1 MAPVAL
7 AGRGRAEIFLDEV
20 KNFFSISFRGGPWV
34 VRQEVWQM
42 KTKLNMEERPL
53 SELHPADYNPRVA
66 LTPEDEEYQR
76 IKRSIEEYGY
86 VDPII
91 INSDGTI
98 IGGHQRYNVLLD
110 LGYDTAH
117 VVIVDLD
124 KNAEKALNVALNKI
138 SGEWDDEKLCDL
150 LQDLDLSG
158 YDFSLTGFT
167 HSELDELQ
175 LKLNIDEAVEDEG
188 FDVDKAVKDCEKTVT
203 KRGDLWILGE
213 QRLMCG
219 DARSPKDI
227 ERLMGGMKADLY
239 LTDPPYNVDYV
250 GKTKDALKIENDRMS
265 DEGFRAFL
273 LDAFT
278 AAKQAMKAGAAFYIW
293 HADSKGYDFRGACF
307 DVGWQVRECLIW
319 CKDVCVLGRQDYQ
332 WQHEPCLYGWNGGA
346 GHAWYSDR
354 RQTTLLT
361 FDCPKRS
368 ESHPTM
374 KPVPLFGYLI
384 QNSTKPGDIILDSF
398 GGSGTT
404 IIASEQLERAAY
416 VMELDERY
424 CDVIIK
430 RWEEQTGEKAVLRRE
445 DCGGLRS

>member
-1 MAPVAL
+1 M
-7 AGRGRAEIFLDEV
+7 
-20 KNFFSISFRGGPWV
+20 

-167 HSELDELQ
+167 RSELDGLQ
-175 LKLNIDEAVEDEG
+175 LKLGVGEAVEDED
-188 FDVDKAVKDCEKTVT
+188 FDVDKAVEECEKPVT
-203 KRGDLWILGE
+203 KRGDLWIMGGH
-213 QRLMCG
+213 RLLCG
-219 DARSPKDI
+219 DARNVDDMA
-227 ERLMGGMKADLY
+227 RLMGGAKADLL

-250 GKTKDALKIENDRMS
+250 GKTKDALKIDNDRMS
-265 DEGFRAFL
+265 NADFRAFL
-273 LDAFT
+273 LEAFT
-278 AAKQAMKAGAAFYIW
+278 AARQSMKAGAAFYIW
-293 HADSKGYDFRGACF
+293 HADSNGYDFRGACM
-307 DVGWQVRECLIW
+307 DAGWKVRQCLIW
-319 CKDVCVLGRQDYQ
+319 EKDILVLGRQDYQ
-332 WQHEPCLYGWNGGA
+332 WQHEPCLYGWNEGA

-354 RQTTLLT
+354 KQTTILR
-361 FDCPKRS
+361 FDKPTRS
-368 ESHPTM
+368 KEHPTM
-374 KPVPLFGYLI
+374 KPVPLFGYLV
-384 QNSTKPGDIILDSF
+384 QNSSKPGDIVLDPFS
-398 GGSGTT
+398 GSGTT
-404 IIASEQLERAAY
+404 VIAAEQLDRTAY
-416 VMELDERY
+416 VMELNERY
-424 CDVIIK
+424 CDVIVK
-430 RWEEQTGEKAVLRRE
+430 RWEEQTGEKAVL
-445 DCGGLRS
+445 DGGLRK